1 METDVELGGV
11 PADRQ
16 VPEFTVQRF
25 AARKHRFCLGIPV
38 LNENGKVLKELAE
51 LQALGPDV
59 DIIIADG
66 GSSDGSTEP
75 MRLASLGVTALLTKT
90 GAGRLSAQLRMLFSF
105 ALDEGYEGVITI
117 DGNGK
122 DGLDGIA
129 SIKTKLEDGWDF
141 VQGSR
146 FVPGGHHENT
156 PLDRSLGVR
165 VLHAPLISLGAR
177 FRYTDT
183 TNGLRGWR
191 RQVLEDPRVD
201 PFRDVFDTY
210 NLHYYLSVRVPR
222 LGYKVCE
229 VPVSRVYPASGP
241 TPTKI
246 SGVRSR
252 AHVLRLTLDAVLG
265 RYNPR
270 RQSPSS

>member
-1 METDVELGGV
+1 MATDAEPDGG
-11 PADRQ
+11 PAHRQ

-25 AARKHRFCLGIPV
+25 ADRKHAYCLGIPV
-38 LNENGKVLKELAE
+38 LNENGRILKELE
-51 LQALGPDV
+51 GLQALGPAS
-59 DIIIADG
+59 DIVIADG
-66 GSSDGSTEP
+66 GSTDGSTEP
-75 MRLASLGVTALLTKT
+75 TGLAALGVTALLTKT
-90 GAGRLSAQLRMLFSF
+90 GPGRLSAQLRMLFSF

-129 SIKTKLEDGWDF
+129 RIQRRLEDGWDF

-146 FVPGGHHENT
+146 FIAGGHHANT
-156 PLDRSLGVR
+156 PLDRRLGVR
-165 VLHAPLISLGAR
+165 VLHAPLISIGAR

-201 PFRDVFDTY
+201 PFRDEFDTY

-229 VPVSRVYPASGP
+229 IPVSRVYPESGP

-246 SGVRSR
+246 SGLRSR
-252 AHVLRLTLDAVLG
+252 AHVLGLTLSAVLG

-270 RQSPSS
+270 YDGSP